1 MKIDEPKTPYAPHYD
16 PAEDEDEL
24 RLEEARES
32 LIDAQDVVVDELDK
46 TTRGGHHKKGMSED
60 DIPDLELGDAEE
72 SPAGQETPEQ
82 RIYRERSMSTESH
95 KSDKHV
101 VVDPDTNGDV
111 AASGDHLMT
120 TEEAKEKHRQF
131 EEHRKKHYEMRNI
144 KELLAYV
151 DLDPLIALEILFRD
165 SANLVI

>member
-16 PAEDEDEL
+16 PAADEEEL
-24 RLEEARES
+24 RLEEAKES
-32 LIDAQDVVVDELDK
+32 LIDGRDVVVDELDR
-46 TTRGGHHKKGMSED
+46 TTSGGHHKKGVRED
-60 DIPDLELGDAEE
+60 DIPDLELGEAEE
-72 SPAGQETPEQ
+72 GLPTQESPEQ

-101 VVDPDTNGDV
+101 VVNPDTIGD
-111 AASGDHLMT
+111 AAEGGDDLLT

-151 DLDPLIALEILFRD
+151 YTNPGYC
-165 SANLVI
+165 